1 MLCQSL
7 PFQNSVDNKLILFG
21 LKSMI
26 LKQSNYADK
35 VNQNV
40 QANLSC
46 KKLNTHNA
54 RDSLLHK
61 SEIHRI

>member
-21 LKSMI
+21 LISML
-26 LKQSNYADK
+26 LKQSNHADK

-46 KKLNTHNA
+46 KKLNIHNA
-54 RDSLLHK
+54 RDSLLRK

>member
-1 MLCQSL
+1 M
-7 PFQNSVDNKLILFG
+7 
-21 LKSMI
+21 
-26 LKQSNYADK
+26 LKQSNHADK

-54 RDSLLHK
+54 RDSLLRK